1 MKLWQIIAGV
11 ALGATLAGCEDKSAN
26 ISTPAFKAPGTAQQ
40 GAISQPAV
48 SGTVYIR
55 QRIALPPNAAL
66 TVTLSDATIPD
77 TPSKIIAQRVVRT
90 DGKQAPFSFR
100 LPFNPSDI
108 QPNARILLSAA
119 ITVDGRVVMITEQV
133 KMAVTQGGTR
143 HDLILVPVESVALP
157 TQTQP
162 ATTVPSSSP
171 TQVTPSNSIPAP
183 TSFKRLSDRGH
194 ASWRPSS

>member
-11 ALGATLAGCEDKSAN
+11 ALGATLAGCADKSAN
-26 ISTPAFKAPGTAQQ
+26 IPTPTFKAPGTAQQ

-55 QRIALPPNAAL
+55 QRIALPPNTAL
-66 TVTLSDATIPD
+66 TLSDATIPD
-77 TPSKIIAQRVVRT
+77 TPSKIIAQRVVCT
-90 DGKQAPFSFR
+90 DGKQAPFSFV

-108 QPNARILLSAA
+108 QPNARIVLSAA

-133 KMAVTQGGTR
+133 KMAVTQGGGTR
-143 HDLILVPVESVALP
+143 HDLILVPVELVALP

-162 ATTVPSSSP
+162 ATTVPLSSP
-171 TQVTPSNSIPAP
+171 TQVTPSESIPAP
-183 TSFKRLSDRGH
+183 TSF
-194 ASWRPSS
+194 

>member
-1 MKLWQIIAGV
+1 MYRVWQIIAGV
-11 ALGATLAGCEDKSAN
+11 ALGTTLAGCADKSAN
-26 ISTPAFKAPGTAQQ
+26 IPTPAFKAPGTAQQ

-77 TPSKIIAQRVVRT
+77 TPSKVIAQRVVRT
-90 DGKQAPFSFR
+90 DGKQAPFSFV

-108 QPNARILLSAA
+108 QPNGRILLSAA

-133 KMAVTQGGTR
+133 KMAVTQGGAR

-162 ATTVPSSSP
+162 ATTVPLSSP
-171 TQVTPSNSIPAP
+171 TQVTPSDSIPAP
-183 TSFKRLSDRGH
+183 TSF
-194 ASWRPSS
+194 